1 MTPAEA
7 IEASTRLP
15 AEMIGVADEIGTVE
29 VGKRA
34 DLVILPEDPLADL
47 TVLTRPLWV
56 VKNGEARTPA
66 RWMSN

>member
-15 AEMIGVADEIGTVE
+15 AEMLGVADEIGTLE

-47 TVLTRPLWV
+47 GALTRPQWV
-56 VKNGEARTPA
+56 VKDGEARTPA
-66 RWMSN
+66 GWMSE